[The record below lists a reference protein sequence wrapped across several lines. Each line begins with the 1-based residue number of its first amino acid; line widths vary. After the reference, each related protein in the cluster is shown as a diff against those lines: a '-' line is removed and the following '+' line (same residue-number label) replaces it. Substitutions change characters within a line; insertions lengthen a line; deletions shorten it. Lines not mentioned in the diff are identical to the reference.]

1 MLGLSCGLQ
10 DLRGG
15 TRALG
20 PRGRRNPRALHWQ
33 CASTQVEH
41 RRRPSPS
48 ATLTQHRPPELDP
61 ATETQGRPGR
71 HALCLRS
78 LGTAMVFFSRSKLQW
93 THSGVKR
100 NRRVNS
106 HKADKNWD
114 FPRRRIEKRTRT
126 LLLSGGQQC
135 GASMRR
141 RSLLSA
147 FPHV

>member
-20 PRGRRNPRALHWQ
+20 PRERRNPRALHWQ

-41 RRRPSPS
+41 PRRPSPS